1 MLMIAAAGFDSSFEI
16 TALSTVDIYSAAANG
31 DNTGFVIAS
40 CTDIKLTA
48 LIAKYFYLPE
58 IACFQCRSSWSAAP
72 SFLLKLPPRKVILA
86 CSLMSLAGSPLAKNI
101 LPLL

>member
-1 MLMIAAAGFDSSFEI
+1 MIAPAGFDSSFEI

-40 CTDIKLTA
+40 CTDIKLTT
-48 LIAKYFYLPE
+48 LIAKYFY
-58 IACFQCRSSWSAAP
+58 
-72 SFLLKLPPRKVILA
+72 
-86 CSLMSLAGSPLAKNI
+86 SLMSLAGSPLAKNI

>member
-1 MLMIAAAGFDSSFEI
+1 MIASAGFDSSFEI

-58 IACFQCRSSWSAAP
+58 ISSAVAPGLPAP

>member
-1 MLMIAAAGFDSSFEI
+1 MIAAAGFDSSFEI
-16 TALSTVDIYSAAANG
+16 TALSTVDIYSAAANS

-58 IACFQCRSSWSAAP
+58 IACFQCRSSWSAGTVISIEAASKKSYFSLFVNCLLYTSP
-72 SFLLKLPPRKVILA
+72 SPRD
-86 CSLMSLAGSPLAKNI
+86 
-101 LPLL
+101 

>member
-1 MLMIAAAGFDSSFEI
+1 MIAPAGFDSSFEI

-58 IACFQCRSSWSAAP
+58 IACFQCRSSWSAGTVISIEAA
-72 SFLLKLPPRKVILA
+72 SKKVILA

>member
-1 MLMIAAAGFDSSFEI
+1 MIAAAGFDSSFEI

-58 IACFQCRSSWSAAP
+58 IACFQCRSSWSAGTVISIEAA
-72 SFLLKLPPRKVILA
+72 SKKSYFSLL
-86 CSLMSLAGSPLAKNI
+86 LMSLAGSPLAKNI